1 VCMKKTMKAVR
12 IHGRSRAYYEEV
24 PFPLVTPDDVL
35 VRIRAVG
42 ICGTDLELYDGTMFY
57 LSSGMCK
64 LPMIPGHEWAGDVVE
79 VGSNVTEFQV
89 GEKVT
94 GECSVGCQRCPYC
107 LKGWYSQCPNRTETG
122 VLNRDGGFAEYI
134 SFPKYFLHK
143 CNGMKFEEAAFIEPT
158 GIALYPTKTLRVC
171 PEDIVAVIGPG
182 PIGLFAIQTARAYG
196 ARKIILVGTD
206 DHRLS
211 IGAKLGADVTINV
224 RTENLVEKVRDSTG
238 GRMVDAVIEAVGKPG
253 AWDSIPSILAP
264 RARVAVTGLYGG
276 KKCVIDFD
284 TFVVNNISLYGSLG
298 GPNVWDEAISLHERG
313 LVTAEPLISQR
324 MPLSEFEKGLEIV
337 RDRKD
342 HALKV
347 ILEP

>member
-1 VCMKKTMKAVR
+1 MEKTMKAVR
-12 IHGRSRAYYEEV
+12 IRGRAQARYEEV
-24 PFPLVTPDDVL
+24 LFPVVTPNDVL
-35 VRIRAVG
+35 IRIRAVG

-57 LSSGMCK
+57 LTSGQCK

-79 VGSNVTEFQV
+79 VGSNVTEFQI

-94 GECSVGCQRCPYC
+94 GECSVGCMTCSYC

-143 CNGMKFEEAAFIEPT
+143 CNRMKYEEAAFIEPT
-158 GIALYPTKTLRVC
+158 GIALYPTKTLGIC
-171 PEDIVAVIGPG
+171 PEDVVGVIGPG

-196 ARKIILVGTD
+196 ARKIILFGTD
-206 DHRLS
+206 DHRLAV
-211 IGAKLGADVTINV
+211 GTRLGADATVNV
-224 RTENLVEKVRDSTG
+224 RTDNVVQKVRAATDG
-238 GRMVDAVIEAVGKPG
+238 HMVDAVIEAVGKPG
-253 AWDSIPSILAP
+253 AWETIPSILAP

-284 TFVVNNISLYGSLG
+284 TFVVNNITIYGSLG

-313 LVTAEPLISQR
+313 LVTAEPLITHR
-324 MPLSEFEKGLEIV
+324 MPLAEFAEGLDIV
-337 RDRKD
+337 RHRKD
-342 HALKV
+342 NALKV